1 VTAALT
7 WIEQHAALAAW
18 LQTISVIA
26 ALVAALILPARQRRA
41 EAQGREQER
50 RVRARALAVTFTPAV
65 AALVAGAPAVCAELE
80 AAAPAGQPVTYA
92 NLIARRGLS
101 FGFPAELQ
109 GDAEKYG
116 DLRTTGDLL
125 IKLRVALMRYG
136 ELRNAI
142 EGLTAASKT
151 AEADAAMSE
160 MKMLAARI
168 RDVGA
173 TAETQL
179 RRLRDED

>member
-1 VTAALT
+1 MTALT

-26 ALVAALILPARQRRA
+26 ALVVALVLPARQRRA

-65 AALVAGAPAVCAELE
+65 AAMAASASAVCGELE
-80 AAAPAGQPVTYA
+80 AAAPAGRPVTYA
-92 NLIARRGLS
+92 NLIAHRGLS
-101 FGFPAELQ
+101 IGFPAELQ

-116 DLRTTGDLL
+116 DLRASGDLL
-125 IKLRVALMRYG
+125 IKLRVALMRYI

-142 EGLTAASKT
+142 EGLTASSKP
-151 AEADAAMSE
+151 AEADAAMRE

-173 TAETQL
+173 TAESQL
-179 RRLRDED
+179 RQLRDAD